1 MMVHAVFYNHILT
14 GFEKYT
20 YNKNKIYEFSDTVN
34 RYVHIYKEN
43 EFL

>member
-14 GFEKYT
+14 GFEK

-34 RYVHIYKEN
+34 RYVHIYQEN